1 MRCSNCGTDN
11 PEAARVCR
19 GCAQLLE
26 GPTVNLPSLPHSP
39 YAVRSRLL
47 TRVIVA
53 GTVGL
58 IFFSSIFL
66 AISAIPK

>member
-1 MRCSNCGTDN
+1 VRCANCGTDN

-26 GPTVNLPSLPHSP
+26 GPTVNLPSAPNSP

-47 TRVIVA
+47 TRLIVA

-58 IFFSSIFL
+58 IFFFCVVL

>member
-26 GPTVNLPSLPHSP
+26 GPTVNLPALPDSP
-39 YAVRSRLL
+39 YARRSQRL
-47 TRVIVA
+47 TRIIVA
-53 GTVGL
+53 GTIGL
-58 IFFSSIFL
+58 IFFFCVVL